1 MITGHKQISI
11 RRVHPDAH
19 QLRRGSSQAAATDV
33 AYCGEKSIEIYPGQT
48 VKIPTG
54 WAFAVP
60 DNIAMQILPRSGTAT
75 KRQLRP
81 ANTPGLLDPDYR
93 GELFVA
99 LENFSVN
106 EVRIIKPGD
115 YIAQI
120 MFVPFY
126 KPMFQIEN
134 VLSETERGDG
144 GFGST
149 EERGRG
155 YLD

>member
-1 MITGHKQISI
+1 MMTGHKQIKI

-19 QLRRGSSQAAATDV
+19 QLRRGSSQAAGTDV
-33 AYCGEKSIEIYPGQT
+33 AYVGDEMLKIYPGQI
-48 VKIPTG
+48 VKVPTG

-60 DNIAMQILPRSGTAT
+60 DGIATMIIPRSGLST

-99 LENFSVN
+99 LENFSN
-106 EVRIIKPGD
+106 EIKYLNPGE
-115 YIAQI
+115 YVAQI
-120 MFVPFY
+120 VFVPFY

-134 VLSETERGDG
+134 VLDETERGDG

-149 EERGRG
+149 EERGRSS
-155 YLD
+155 

>member
-1 MITGHKQISI
+1 MMTGHKNISI
-11 RRVHPDAH
+11 RRLHPDAYP
-19 QLRRGSSQAAATDV
+19 LRRGSSQAAGTDV
-33 AYCGEKSIEIYPGQT
+33 AYVGTQEVDIYPGY
-48 VKIPTG
+48 VAKLPTG
-54 WAFAVP
+54 WAFEVP
-60 DNIAMQILPRSGTAT
+60 DNIGMLILPRSGLST
-75 KRQLRP
+75 KCGLRP

-93 GELFVA
+93 GELFIA
-99 LENFSVN
+99 LENFSN
-106 EVRIIKPGD
+106 EIKHVGPGD

-134 VLSETERGDG
+134 VLNDTERGDG

-155 YLD
+155 

>member
-19 QLRRGSSQAAATDV
+19 QLRRGSSQAAGTDV
-33 AYCGEKSIEIYPGQT
+33 AYVGDEKLRIFPGQIL
-48 VKIPTG
+48 KIPTG
-54 WAFAVP
+54 WAFEVP
-60 DNIAMQILPRSGTAT
+60 ENVGMLILPRSGLSTNCY
-75 KRQLRP
+75 LRP

-93 GELFVA
+93 GELFIA
-99 LENFSVN
+99 LENFGEVTRTVN
-106 EVRIIKPGD
+106 PGD

-149 EERGRG
+149 EERGRSS
-155 YLD
+155 